1 MSKVRQH
8 KLRAELVWFLL
19 TAIVVVLA
27 MAPIYLQVPDYPF
40 YWQNTL
46 FIVIFITFARYTLM
60 LRYTFI
66 AHWKWLKLV
75 IILSSVL
82 FVFIL
87 MTALQDFRNFMD
99 EKGLQSL
106 VPDLGVYQQTRII
119 RYIKHEMIFFG
130 TGSIITTIL
139 MAFRLIISLWRMK
152 NSGRV

>member
-1 MSKVRQH
+1 MSEVRKH
-8 KLRAELVWFLL
+8 KLNAELTWWIL
-19 TAIVVVLA
+19 TAIVIGLA
-27 MAPIYLQVPDYPF
+27 FAPIWLLVPDYPF
-40 YWQNTL
+40 YWQNAL

-66 AHWKWLKLV
+66 AHTKWLKLI

-82 FVFIL
+82 FVFVL

-99 EKGLQSL
+99 ERGLQTL
-106 VPDLGVYQQTRII
+106 VDDLGVYQQTRII

-130 TGSIITTIL
+130 TGSIITAML
-139 MAFRLIISLWRMK
+139 LPVRMIISLWRMK